1 MDANLLADPRAK
13 VTLAGQTIEVLA
25 TPLEGPERDDYY
37 RRFESML
44 EVYSAYKGRTGREIR
59 VFTLERIN

>member
-1 MDANLLADPRAK
+1 M
-13 VTLAGQTIEVLA
+13 TLAGQTIEVLA

-44 EVYSAYKGRTGREIR
+44 EVHSAYKGRTGREIR